1 MVRLALGRCQPAL
14 TCRAPLLLLR
24 HGGRHAAYAG
34 HRRLSPIMEPKTRL
48 RIWDRMQVGEL
59 VRLWEYD
66 VRPGRVGAFVA
77 AYGPSGDW
85 ARLFAGTEGYLGT
98 ELFCS
103 TSTATRFVTV
113 DRWSSAEKWA
123 AFLGR
128 ARAAYDELDDQL
140 GPLTLAQRELR

>member
-1 MVRLALGRCQPAL
+1 M
-14 TCRAPLLLLR
+14 
-24 HGGRHAAYAG
+24 H
-34 HRRLSPIMEPKTRL
+34 M
-48 RIWDRMQVGEL
+48 GEL

-66 VRPGRVGAFVA
+66 VRPAKVAAFVA
-77 AYGPSGDW
+77 AYGPDGDW
-85 ARLFAGTEGYLGT
+85 ARLFAGADGYLGT

-128 ARAAYDELDDQL
+128 ASAAYDELDDEL
-140 GPLTLAQRELR
+140 GALTLAQRELR